1 MPPRVLSLLP
11 SATETICAL
20 GARGMLVG
28 VSHECDHPPGLD
40 GLPRVSG
47 PKYPTDGTSY
57 AIDQRVKAILQEA
70 LSIYR
75 VDGEGLRALRP
86 DLIVTQSQC
95 AVCAISTDELEQA
108 VAEWLD
114 YRPAIVSLG
123 AGSLDGIWADMRCIA
138 EALEMPHRG
147 VALVEALQERM
158 AVTAARCATAQPASI
173 VCLEWLDPLMAGG
186 NWMPELVLRA
196 GGRNLLGQA
205 GQHSPWIGFDDL
217 ANADPDAILI
227 APCGFGIA
235 QTIAELP
242 ALIANPGWA
251 GLKAIRNRRVHVA
264 DGSAYF
270 NRPGPRIAESFEIL
284 ADILHPEL
292 GLGSS
297 VAPRWV
303 RAA

>member
-1 MPPRVLSLLP
+1 VLSLLP

-28 VSHECDHPPGLD
+28 VSHECDHPPGLK
-40 GLPRVSG
+40 GLPRISG

-75 VDGEGLRALRP
+75 VDGEGLRALKP
-86 DLIVTQSQC
+86 DLIFTQSQC
-95 AVCAISTDELEQA
+95 AVCAIGTDELEEV

-114 YRPAIVSLG
+114 YRPAIVSLD
-123 AGSLDGIWADMRCIA
+123 AGSLDGIWADMRHIA

-147 VALVEALQERM
+147 AALVEALQGRM
-158 AVTAARCATAQPASI
+158 AATAEHCATAQPVSI

-186 NWMPELVLRA
+186 NWMPELITRA
-196 GGRNLLGQA
+196 NGRNLLGQA

-235 QTIAELP
+235 QTMTELP
-242 ALIANPGWA
+242 VLTANPAWA
-251 GLKAIRNRRVHVA
+251 GLKAVRAGRVHVA

-270 NRPGPRIAESFEIL
+270 NRPGPRIVESFEIL

-292 GLGSS
+292 GVAG
-297 VAPRWV
+297 VAPLWV
-303 RAA
+303 RVA